1 MSQET
6 PSSNVQRT
14 KWAIAVVVLLLGYA
28 VAQPFL
34 NRQLGLNLPSLAS
47 LLGEED
53 NARNNEEKRK
63 TPDEQTSLRDDSSSQ
78 SPSQLDDASLKYG
91 YLKEVSSDNYLS
103 PAGLRYTPGSEEG
116 HRLKHLARHLEDQ
129 PSRENTH
136 GVFYGDMPQVLR
148 WLDDTY
154 ERAEAGEKGTSKR
167 SDRGRVVYE
176 AGFDKP
182 IGFVGGKPGKRKGN
196 PEARRIRLV
205 TDDRRVITAFPY
217 Q

>member
-1 MSQET
+1 MSQDST
-6 PSSNVQRT
+6 NPKVQRT
-14 KWAIAVVVLLLGYA
+14 KWAIAIIAVLLCYA

-34 NRQLGLNLPSLAS
+34 NRQFGWSLPSLAS
-47 LLGEED
+47 LLGEESAGESP
-53 NARNNEEKRK
+53 NQPESR
-63 TPDEQTSLRDDSSSQ
+63 PSQ
-78 SPSQLDDASLKYG
+78 DAPSPSPSIDPGDSSLKYG
-91 YLKEVSSDNYLS
+91 YLKETSTDNYLS

-116 HRLKHLARHLEDQ
+116 HRLKHLARHLKDQ
-129 PSRENTH
+129 PNRENTH

-148 WLDDTY
+148 WLDQTY
-154 ERAEAGEKGTSKR
+154 ERAEAGEKGTSR
-167 SDRGRVVYE
+167 RDERGRVVYE

-205 TDDRRVITAFPY
+205 TDDQRVITAFPY